1 MKQLT
6 TLAFFVSFIA
16 LGAGCNGNN
25 QQEDVASTK
34 EVAIEN
40 IQTDIAAD
48 TTIQNEPAPPPSP
61 KQGTQPVVN
70 DAPPAVKLDWDKK
83 IVKTATLQAEVKDFV
98 LFSQGVAQKVKA
110 VGGYISQ
117 EQQNQSDYR
126 IENAV
131 TIKVPVSQFDQAVAT
146 LLKDVQ
152 KVDTRQISSEDVTSA
167 YIDSKSRLEAKKEVR
182 LRYLELL
189 KSARNMKDIIEV
201 QKEINNIQEE
211 IEMVT
216 GRINYLG
223 HASAMST
230 IHLTYYQVL
239 EVTKTDKGTPGF
251 IEELKD
257 SFANGWYWLGELLIG
272 LVAIWPLVLLIV
284 FIALLIRK
292 RQLLRTR

>member
-1 MKQLT
+1 MKQIR
-6 TLAFFVSFIA
+6 TLAFIVSIVTIS
-16 LGAGCNGNN
+16 AGCNGTN
-25 QQEDVASTK
+25 QQEDVASIK
-34 EVAIEN
+34 EVAMEN
-40 IQTDIAAD
+40 IQTGIAVD
-48 TTIQNEPAPPPSP
+48 TTIQSEPPPPPSP

-70 DAPPAVKLDWDKK
+70 DAPPAVKIDWDKK
-83 IVKTATLQAEVKDFV
+83 IVKTATLQAEVKDFS
-98 LFSQGVAQKVKA
+98 LYSQGLVQRVKA
-110 VGGYISQ
+110 LGGYISQ
-117 EQQNQSDYR
+117 EQQNQTDYR
-126 IENAV
+126 IENTV

-201 QKEINNIQEE
+201 QKEINYIQEE

-239 EVTKTDKGTPGF
+239 NMTGGSKGTPGF

-257 SFANGWYWLGELLIG
+257 SFANGWYWLGELFIG

-284 FIALLIRK
+284 FVALLIRRK
-292 RQLLRTR
+292 QLLRTR

>member
-1 MKQLT
+1 MKQIR
-6 TLAFFVSFIA
+6 TLAFIVSIVTIS
-16 LGAGCNGNN
+16 AGCNGTN
-25 QQEDVASTK
+25 QQEDVASIK
-34 EVAIEN
+34 EVAMEN
-40 IQTDIAAD
+40 IQTGIAVD
-48 TTIQNEPAPPPSP
+48 TTIQSEPPPPPSP
-61 KQGTQPVVN
+61 KQGTQPIVN
-70 DAPPAVKLDWDKK
+70 DAPPAVKIDWDKK
-83 IVKTATLQAEVKDFV
+83 IVKTATLQAEVKDFS
-98 LFSQGVAQKVKA
+98 LYSQGLVQRVKA
-110 VGGYISQ
+110 LGGYISQ
-117 EQQNQSDYR
+117 EQQNQTDYR
-126 IENAV
+126 IENTV
-131 TIKVPVSQFDQAVAT
+131 TIKVHVSQFDQAVAT

-201 QKEINNIQEE
+201 QKEINYIQEE

-239 EVTKTDKGTPGF
+239 NMPGGSKGTPGF

-257 SFANGWYWLGELLIG
+257 SFANGWYWLGELFIG

-284 FIALLIRK
+284 FVALLIRRK
-292 RQLLRTR
+292 QLLRTR

>member
-1 MKQLT
+1 MKQIR
-6 TLAFFVSFIA
+6 TLAFIVSIVTIS
-16 LGAGCNGNN
+16 AGCNGTN
-25 QQEDVASTK
+25 QQEDVASIK
-34 EVAIEN
+34 EVAMEN
-40 IQTDIAAD
+40 IQTGIAVD
-48 TTIQNEPAPPPSP
+48 TTIQSEPPPPPSP

-70 DAPPAVKLDWDKK
+70 DAPPAVKIDWDKK
-83 IVKTATLQAEVKDFV
+83 IVKTATLQAEVIDFS
-98 LFSQGVAQKVKA
+98 LYSQGLVQRVKA
-110 VGGYISQ
+110 LGGYISQ
-117 EQQNQSDYR
+117 EQQNQTDYR
-126 IENAV
+126 IENTV

-201 QKEINNIQEE
+201 QKEINYIQEE

-239 EVTKTDKGTPGF
+239 NMPGGSKGTPGF

-257 SFANGWYWLGELLIG
+257 SFANGWYWLGELFIG

-284 FIALLIRK
+284 FVALLIRRK
-292 RQLLRTR
+292 QLLRTR

>member
-1 MKQLT
+1 MKQIR
-6 TLAFFVSFIA
+6 TLAFIVSIVTIS
-16 LGAGCNGNN
+16 AGCNGTN
-25 QQEDVASTK
+25 QQEDVASIK
-34 EVAIEN
+34 EVAMEN
-40 IQTDIAAD
+40 VQTGIAVD
-48 TTIQNEPAPPPSP
+48 TTIQSEPPPPPSP

-70 DAPPAVKLDWDKK
+70 DAPPAVKIDWDKK
-83 IVKTATLQAEVKDFV
+83 IVKTATLQAEVKDFS
-98 LFSQGVAQKVKA
+98 LYSQGLVQRVKA
-110 VGGYISQ
+110 LGGYISQ
-117 EQQNQSDYR
+117 EQQNQTDYR
-126 IENAV
+126 IENTV

-201 QKEINNIQEE
+201 QKEINYIQEE

-239 EVTKTDKGTPGF
+239 NMPGGSKGTPGF

-257 SFANGWYWLGELLIG
+257 SFANGWYWLGELFIG

-284 FIALLIRK
+284 FVALLIRRK
-292 RQLLRTR
+292 QLLRTR

>member
-1 MKQLT
+1 MKQIR
-6 TLAFFVSFIA
+6 TLAFIVSIVTIS
-16 LGAGCNGNN
+16 AGCNGTN
-25 QQEDVASTK
+25 QQEDVASIK
-34 EVAIEN
+34 EVAMEN
-40 IQTDIAAD
+40 IQTGIAVD
-48 TTIQNEPAPPPSP
+48 TTIQSEPPPPPSP

-70 DAPPAVKLDWDKK
+70 DAPPAVKIDWDKK
-83 IVKTATLQAEVKDFV
+83 IVKTATLQAEVKDFS
-98 LFSQGVAQKVKA
+98 LYSQGLVQRVKA
-110 VGGYISQ
+110 LGGYISQ
-117 EQQNQSDYR
+117 EQQNQTDYR
-126 IENAV
+126 IENTV
-131 TIKVPVSQFDQAVAT
+131 TIKIPVSQFDQAVAA
-146 LLKDVQ
+146 LLKNVQ

-201 QKEINNIQEE
+201 QKEINYIQEE

-239 EVTKTDKGTPGF
+239 NMPGGSKGTPGF

-257 SFANGWYWLGELLIG
+257 SFANGWYWLGELFIG

-284 FIALLIRK
+284 FVALLIRRK
-292 RQLLRTR
+292 QLLRTR

>member
-1 MKQLT
+1 MKQIR
-6 TLAFFVSFIA
+6 TLAFIVSIVTIS
-16 LGAGCNGNN
+16 AGCNGTN
-25 QQEDVASTK
+25 QQEDVASIK
-34 EVAIEN
+34 EVAMEN
-40 IQTDIAAD
+40 IQTGIAVD
-48 TTIQNEPAPPPSP
+48 TTIQSEPPPPPSP

-70 DAPPAVKLDWDKK
+70 DAPPAVKIDWDKK
-83 IVKTATLQAEVKDFV
+83 IVKTATLQAEVKDFS
-98 LFSQGVAQKVKA
+98 LYSQGLVQRVKA
-110 VGGYISQ
+110 LGGYISQ
-117 EQQNQSDYR
+117 EQQNQTDYR
-126 IENAV
+126 IENTV
-131 TIKVPVSQFDQAVAT
+131 TIKVPVSQFDQAVAA
-146 LLKDVQ
+146 LLKNVQ

-201 QKEINNIQEE
+201 QKEINYIQEE

-239 EVTKTDKGTPGF
+239 NMPGGSKGTPGF

-257 SFANGWYWLGELLIG
+257 SFANGWYWLGELFIG

-284 FIALLIRK
+284 FVALLIRRK
-292 RQLLRTR
+292 QLLRTR

>member
-1 MKQLT
+1 MKQIR
-6 TLAFFVSFIA
+6 TLAFIVSIVTIS
-16 LGAGCNGNN
+16 AGCNGTN
-25 QQEDVASTK
+25 QQEDVASIK
-34 EVAIEN
+34 EVAMEN
-40 IQTDIAAD
+40 IQTGIAVD
-48 TTIQNEPAPPPSP
+48 TTIQSEPPPPPSP

-70 DAPPAVKLDWDKK
+70 DAPPAVKIDWDKK
-83 IVKTATLQAEVKDFV
+83 IVKTATLQAEVKDFS
-98 LFSQGVAQKVKA
+98 LYSQGLVQRVKA
-110 VGGYISQ
+110 LGGYISQ
-117 EQQNQSDYR
+117 EQQNQTDYR
-126 IENAV
+126 IENTV
-131 TIKVPVSQFDQAVAT
+131 TIKIPVSQFDQAVAT

-201 QKEINNIQEE
+201 QKEINYIQEE

-239 EVTKTDKGTPGF
+239 NMPGGSKGTPGF

-257 SFANGWYWLGELLIG
+257 SFANGWYWLGELFIG

-284 FIALLIRK
+284 FVALLIRRK
-292 RQLLRTR
+292 QLLRTR

>member
-1 MKQLT
+1 MKQIR
-6 TLAFFVSFIA
+6 TLAFIVSIVTIS
-16 LGAGCNGNN
+16 AGCNGTN
-25 QQEDVASTK
+25 QQEDVASIK
-34 EVAIEN
+34 EVAMEN
-40 IQTDIAAD
+40 IQTDIAVD
-48 TTIQNEPAPPPSP
+48 TTIQSEPPPPPSP

-70 DAPPAVKLDWDKK
+70 DAPPAVKIDWDKK
-83 IVKTATLQAEVKDFV
+83 IVKTATLQAEVKDFS
-98 LFSQGVAQKVKA
+98 LYSQGLVQRVKA
-110 VGGYISQ
+110 LGGYISQ
-117 EQQNQSDYR
+117 EQQNQTDYR
-126 IENAV
+126 IENTV
-131 TIKVPVSQFDQAVAT
+131 TIKIPVSQFDQAVAA
-146 LLKDVQ
+146 LLKNVQ

-201 QKEINNIQEE
+201 QKEINYIQEE

-239 EVTKTDKGTPGF
+239 NMTGGSKGTPGF

-257 SFANGWYWLGELLIG
+257 SFANGWYWLGELFIG

-284 FIALLIRK
+284 FVALLIRRK
-292 RQLLRTR
+292 QLLRTR

>member
-1 MKQLT
+1 MKQIR
-6 TLAFFVSFIA
+6 TLAFIVSIVTIS
-16 LGAGCNGNN
+16 AGCNGTN
-25 QQEDVASTK
+25 QQEDVASIK
-34 EVAIEN
+34 EVAMEN
-40 IQTDIAAD
+40 IQTGIAVD
-48 TTIQNEPAPPPSP
+48 TTIQSEPPPPPSP

-70 DAPPAVKLDWDKK
+70 DAPPAVKIDWDKK
-83 IVKTATLQAEVKDFV
+83 IVKTATLQAEVIDFS
-98 LFSQGVAQKVKA
+98 LYSQGLVQRVKA
-110 VGGYISQ
+110 LGGYISQ
-117 EQQNQSDYR
+117 EQQNQTDYR
-126 IENAV
+126 IENTV

-201 QKEINNIQEE
+201 QKEINYIQEE

-239 EVTKTDKGTPGF
+239 NMTGGSKGTPGF

-257 SFANGWYWLGELLIG
+257 SFANGWYWLGELFIG

-284 FIALLIRK
+284 FVALLIRRK
-292 RQLLRTR
+292 QLLRTR

>member
-1 MKQLT
+1 MKQIR
-6 TLAFFVSFIA
+6 TLAFIVSIVTIS
-16 LGAGCNGNN
+16 AGCNGTN
-25 QQEDVASTK
+25 QQEDVASIK
-34 EVAIEN
+34 EVAMEN
-40 IQTDIAAD
+40 VQTGIAVD
-48 TTIQNEPAPPPSP
+48 TTIQSEPPPPPSP
-61 KQGTQPVVN
+61 KQGTQPIVN
-70 DAPPAVKLDWDKK
+70 DAPPAVKIDWDKK
-83 IVKTATLQAEVKDFV
+83 IVKTATLQAEVKDFS
-98 LFSQGVAQKVKA
+98 LYSQGLVQRVKA
-110 VGGYISQ
+110 LGGYISQ
-117 EQQNQSDYR
+117 EQQNQTDYR
-126 IENAV
+126 IENTV

-201 QKEINNIQEE
+201 QKEINYIQEE

-239 EVTKTDKGTPGF
+239 NMPGGSKGTPGF

-257 SFANGWYWLGELLIG
+257 SFANGWYWLGELFIG

-284 FIALLIRK
+284 FVALLIRRK
-292 RQLLRTR
+292 QLLRTR